1 MKKFLLLSL
10 TGLLLAAAGGVGW
23 LFLRQPAMAPPRE
36 VRVPMTPERVARG
49 KYLFEVVADC
59 DGCHSERDFTRF
71 AGPVVVSGRG
81 KGFRFPAEMGLPG
94 DIIAPNIT
102 PDVETG
108 IGAWTDGEKIRAIR
122 DGVSRDGRALF
133 PLMGYPRY
141 RHMSDQDVESLVAYM
156 NTLKPVRNPLPRTR
170 LAFPVSLLVKGEP
183 RPAGSVP
190 PPDRSNRVAYGRY
203 LANLS
208 GCIECHTPMVKG
220 KPDASRLLAGGETF
234 QFGPSLITVS
244 ANLTPDPATG
254 IGAWSERRFLDTFYR
269 HRQYIVREPPKVG
282 PERFTIMPWLGF
294 ARMEE
299 EDLSA
304 IYSYL
309 KTVQPVFN
317 RVVTQPLLAAR

>member
-108 IGAWTDGEKIRAIR
+108 IGAWTDG
-122 DGVSRDGRALF
+122 DWQVF
-133 PLMGYPRY
+133 
-141 RHMSDQDVESLVAYM
+141 Q
-156 NTLKPVRNPLPRTR
+156 
-170 LAFPVSLLVKGEP
+170 SLLDLVG
-183 RPAGSVP
+183 
-190 PPDRSNRVAYGRY
+190 PD
-203 LANLS
+203 
-208 GCIECHTPMVKG
+208 
-220 KPDASRLLAGGETF
+220 LLRRIGHPG
-234 QFGPSLITVS
+234 
-244 ANLTPDPATG
+244 G
-254 IGAWSERRFLDTFYR
+254 IGAGVYICTKAIAGCPTCGRCGGWGERIHKGTRRNTKIPFVSLR
-269 HRQYIVREPPKVG
+269 VPLWI
-282 PERFTIMPWLGF
+282 
-294 ARMEE
+294 
-299 EDLSA
+299 SA
-304 IYSYL
+304 P
-309 KTVQPVFN
+309 TWA
-317 RVVTQPLLAAR
+317 PLRRTASSDPC